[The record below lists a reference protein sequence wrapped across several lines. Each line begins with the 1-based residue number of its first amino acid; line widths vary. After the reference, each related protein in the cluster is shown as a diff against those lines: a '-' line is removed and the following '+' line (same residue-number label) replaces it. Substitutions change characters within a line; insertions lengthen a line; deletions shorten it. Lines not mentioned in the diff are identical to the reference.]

1 MSQNLIE
8 TVREAIKSAIDNSPY
23 NFGERGVN
31 ATCEDAAKAAILAT
45 LEAIRE
51 PSEYAVSMGQAALI
65 DTEAQNGESIIED
78 IWHAMIDA
86 LRAEIEAVNLTE

>member
-8 TVREAIKSAIDNSPY
+8 TVREAIKSAIDNSPH
-23 NFGERGVN
+23 NFGEGGVN

-51 PSEYAVSMGQAALI
+51 PRKAMLIAADREEVGHPWATL
-65 DTEAQNGESIIED
+65 A
-78 IWHAMIDA
+78 WRAMIDA
-86 LRAEIEAVNLTE
+86 LRAEIEAGN